1 MKIKI
6 YNDKTYNIFYD
17 NGDYV
22 KVKKEKGSVLGRVIK
37 ITGRPIT
44 AKLTI
49 ETKDGVIDEYVWN
62 VVPVTEDGIEITK
75 DQLFKIVPVTE
86 SIYHAIDNNDRT
98 IIKFNEFN

>member
-22 KVKKEKGSVLGRVIK
+22 KLSKDKSIWGKVVKV
-37 ITGRPIT
+37 TGRPIT

-49 ETKDGVIDEYVWN
+49 ETEKGIIDEYVWN
-62 VVPVTEDGIEITK
+62 VIPVTDDGVEITK
-75 DQLFKIVPVTE
+75 DQLFEMIPVTE
-86 SIYHAIDNNDRT
+86 SFTDTKDTR